1 MTLADDKVAP
11 VKLSVRK
18 LYKVFGASAESMI
31 PHVQA
36 GMGKEELLSE
46 HGHVL
51 GLNDINVDMQKGK
64 ITVIMGL
71 SGSGKSTLIRHLN
84 RLIEPTSGKI
94 LLDGKDITSLP
105 PDELQKLRQNNMSMV
120 FQKFALLP
128 HRTVLE
134 NAATAKLVRGEPQQA
149 AFESARRWLDRVGLS
164 GYEDRY
170 PNHLSG
176 GMQQRVGIAR
186 ALCAETD
193 IMLLDEAFSALD
205 PIIRTDMQSLLIE
218 LQDEL
223 HKTIVFITHDLDE
236 ALRLADHLVILQ
248 DGRIVQQGEPQQI
261 VLNPADEY
269 IDNFV
274 RDINRARV
282 LRVASVMQERQDQG
296 DLDCEVNAS
305 DTLESVI
312 AKADG
317 QIDRSFTV
325 VSDGAIVGW
334 INMHIVLSALVP
346 TKIDKQPANP
356 APMTSKLPETG
367 SSYRRNDGDR
377 TSV

>member
-1 MTLADDKVAP
+1 MTLADDKVAQ

-36 GMGKEELLSE
+36 GMGKEELLAE

-51 GLNDINVDMQKGK
+51 GLNDINVDMQEGK

-84 RLIEPTSGKI
+84 RLIEPTAGQV
-94 LLDGKDITSLP
+94 LLDGVDVMSLS

-128 HRTVLE
+128 HRTVLQ
-134 NAATAKLVRGEPQQA
+134 NAATAKLVRGESQQA
-149 AFESARRWLDRVGLS
+149 AFESARRWLARVGLS

-170 PNHLSG
+170 PSQLSG

-186 ALCAETD
+186 ALCAEAD
-193 IMLLDEAFSALD
+193 VMLLDEAFSALD

-248 DGRIVQQGEPQQI
+248 DGKIVQQGEPQQI
-261 VLNPADEY
+261 ILDPADEY

-282 LRVASVMQERQDQG
+282 LRVASVMQESRDQG
-296 DLDCEVNAS
+296 GLDGEVNAS
-305 DTLESVI
+305 DTLELVI

-317 QIDRSFTV
+317 QIDQSFTV
-325 VSDGAIVGW
+325 VSDGMIVGW
-334 INMHIVLSALVP
+334 IDMHLILRALVP
-346 TKIDKQPANP
+346 AKIN
-356 APMTSKLPETG
+356 KLPENAATANNATETNAYLSG
-367 SSYRRNDGDR
+367 
-377 TSV
+377 

>member
-1 MTLADDKVAP
+1 MTRTDEKVAP

-18 LYKVFGASAESMI
+18 LYKVFGSSAESMI

-36 GMGKEELLSE
+36 GMGKEELLAE

-51 GLNDINVDMQKGK
+51 GLNDINVDVQECK

-84 RLIEPTSGKI
+84 RLIEPTAGEV
-94 LLDGKDITSLP
+94 LLDGVDVTSLSP
-105 PDELQKLRQNNMSMV
+105 NELQNLRQNNMSMV

-134 NAATAKLVRGEPQQA
+134 NAATAKLVRGEPLKA

-170 PNHLSG
+170 PSQLSG

-186 ALCAETD
+186 AFCAEAD
-193 IMLLDEAFSALD
+193 VMLLDEAFSALD
-205 PIIRTDMQSLLIE
+205 PIIRTDMQSLLVE

-248 DGRIVQQGEPQQI
+248 DGKIAQQGEPQQI
-261 VLNPADEY
+261 VLNPADDY

-282 LRVASVMQERQDQG
+282 LRAASVMKEGQDQAG
-296 DLDCEVNAS
+296 LDGEVNAS

-317 QIDRSFTV
+317 RIDRSFTV

-334 INMHIVLSALVP
+334 IDMHVILRALVP
-346 TKIDKQPANP
+346 TQIDQPPWNA
-356 APMTSKLPETG
+356 AL
-367 SSYRRNDGDR
+367 RQ
-377 TSV
+377 